1 VGPSRMRNS
10 SGDNMGSESTIL
22 VPNVLT
28 EITAVEEFY
37 VSVEQAPPADLYMFD
52 MNTVTFVKP
61 YGVIALLS
69 AARHLAGLSGHPVRV
84 ENLAGDV
91 HAYLDRVDLFDVG
104 SNWLQPADVLD
115 EHWLRNPQTINLL
128 ELTLIASSDNVTT
141 IAARAQRIFSHWL
154 GTRELNS
161 LLSILIEVC
170 ANVYQHSGD
179 QGYALIQKYE
189 ATMRGQVIVHVAVGD
204 SGCGIR
210 GSLASRHDNIGEAP
224 LDYLKAAMQGLSA
237 RDTGRG
243 GLGLRRVEQIVA
255 SNKGYLWLRSET
267 AALITRGAKRTQSHE
282 KLIQVPGTQVAVGLR
297 APL

>member
-1 VGPSRMRNS
+1 MA
-10 SGDNMGSESTIL
+10 SESTIL

-37 VSVEQAPPADLYMFD
+37 VYAKQAPPAALYVFD
-52 MNTVTFVKP
+52 MSAVTFVKP

-84 ENLAGDV
+84 ENLAGNV

-104 SNWLQPADVLD
+104 SGWIQSADALD
-115 EHWLRNPQTINLL
+115 EHWLRNPLTVNLL
-128 ELTLIASSDNVTT
+128 ELTLIAGPDDVTT

-154 GTRELNS
+154 DTKELNS
-161 LLSILIEVC
+161 LLNVLSEVC

-179 QGYALIQKYE
+179 QGYALIQRYE
-189 ATMRGQVIVHVAVGD
+189 AAMRRQVIVHVAVGD

-237 RDTGRG
+237 RNTGRG

-255 SNKGYLWLRSET
+255 SNRGYLWLRSET
-267 AALITRGAKRTQSHE
+267 AAIMTRGSKQTQPHE
-282 KLIQVPGTQVAVGLR
+282 KLIHVPGTQVAVGLR

>member
-1 VGPSRMRNS
+1 MA
-10 SGDNMGSESTIL
+10 SESTIL

-28 EITAVEEFY
+28 EITAVEKFY
-37 VSVEQAPPADLYMFD
+37 VSVEQAPPADLYVFD
-52 MNTVTFVKP
+52 MSAVTFVKP
-61 YGVIALLS
+61 YGAIALLS
-69 AARHLAGLSGHPVRV
+69 AARHLADLSGHPVRL

-104 SNWLQPADVLD
+104 NDWLQPADAPD
-115 EHWLRNPQTINLL
+115 EQWLRNPQTVSLL
-128 ELTLIASSDNVTT
+128 ELTLIAGSDDVAT
-141 IAARAQRIFSHWL
+141 IAAQAQRIFSYWL
-154 GTRELNS
+154 GSRELNS
-161 LLSILIEVC
+161 LLNVLSEVC

-179 QGYALIQKYE
+179 RGYALIQRYE
-189 ATMRGQVIVHVAVGD
+189 ATMTGQVIVHVAVGD

-210 GSLASRHDNIGEAP
+210 GSLASRYDNIGEDP

-237 RDTGRG
+237 RNTGRG

-267 AALITRGAKRTQSHE
+267 AALMTRGPKRTQPHE
-282 KLIQVPGTQVAVGLR
+282 KLIHVPGTQVAVELR